1 MNLALEKIIAV
12 IIFLIILV
20 VLIFFTDVP
29 RVFGI
34 EMGLQQELRKCC
46 QAYISHG
53 CPDSFPVIR
62 CNSKLLQDVTRE
74 IGLVD
79 INGNADINKLKE
91 FCGCP

>member
-1 MNLALEKIIAV
+1 MNLALEKVIAL

-34 EMGLQQELRKCC
+34 EMNLQQELRKCC

-53 CPDSFPVIR
+53 CPDSFPAIR
-62 CNSKLLQDVTRE
+62 CNSETLETLAKKT
-74 IGLVD
+74 GLVD
-79 INGNADINKLKE
+79 QLGNADIDRVKE